1 MLRDIRVTHAAR
13 QNNPDAG
20 TSTAQTGNA
29 HQEMPMTPAETVN
42 AFIAAVER
50 RDLDA
55 ALELVSDDCEYDNVP
70 MAKVHG
76 RDAMRQVL
84 APMVASATEIEWV
97 VHRSASEGHLVLNE
111 RLDRFEMPFGWL
123 EVAVAGVWEVHDGR
137 ITLWRDYF
145 DEASYRRQLPTPG

>member
-1 MLRDIRVTHAAR
+1 
-13 QNNPDAG
+13 
-20 TSTAQTGNA
+20 
-29 HQEMPMTPAETVN
+29 MPMTPAETVN

-97 VHRSASEGHLVLNE
+97 VHRSAAEGNLVLNE

-145 DEASYRRQLPTPG
+145 DEPSYRRQLPTPG

>member
-1 MLRDIRVTHAAR
+1 
-13 QNNPDAG
+13 
-20 TSTAQTGNA
+20 
-29 HQEMPMTPAETVN
+29 MPMTPAETVN

-97 VHRSASEGHLVLNE
+97 VHRSAAEGNLVLNE